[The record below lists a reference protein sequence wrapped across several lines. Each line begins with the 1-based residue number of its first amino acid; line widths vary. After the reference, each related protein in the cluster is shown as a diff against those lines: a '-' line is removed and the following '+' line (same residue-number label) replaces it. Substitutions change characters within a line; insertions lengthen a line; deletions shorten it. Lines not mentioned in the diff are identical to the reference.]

1 MASYRHN
8 YLLSTHRCYAISQVS
23 MFKIDPKSIEVV
35 RSTQRVKTV
44 SGEFK
49 HGKLRV
55 IVPAQLS
62 EEQEAHYVAKI
73 RERVELRET
82 KQMLNE
88 GEPLSKRAAE
98 LNARYF
104 GGKLQIASVEFVT
117 NQNSLFGSCSVRR
130 KTIRLSH
137 HLADV
142 PTWVR
147 DYVLMHEMAHLVEPG
162 HGRAFWDIVNRYPR
176 TQEARR
182 YLKAF
187 ARGEEPTG

>member
-1 MASYRHN
+1 MYRIN
-8 YLLSTHRCYAISQVS
+8 PQ
-23 MFKIDPKSIEVV
+23 DIEII
-35 RSTQRVKTV
+35 RSAKRSKTV
-44 SGEFK
+44 TGEFK
-49 HGKLRV
+49 DGKLRV
-55 IVPAQLS
+55 LMPALLS
-62 EEQEAHYVAKI
+62 KEQEERCIATIVA
-73 RERVELRET
+73 RVERRET
-82 KQMLNE
+82 QQMLNE
-88 GEPLSKRAAE
+88 GEPLRKRAAE

-104 GGKLQIASVEFVT
+104 AGALDIASVQYVT

-137 HLADV
+137 HLAEV
-142 PTWVR
+142 PAWVR

-187 ARGEEPTG
+187 ARGEPPQ

>member
-1 MASYRHN
+1 
-8 YLLSTHRCYAISQVS
+8 
-23 MFKIDPKSIEVV
+23 MFKIDPKSIEIV
-35 RSTQRVKTV
+35 RSAQRVKTV
-44 SGEFK
+44 SGEYK

-55 IVPAQLS
+55 NVPAHLS
-62 EEQEAHYVAKI
+62 EAAEAYYVSKI

-82 KQMLNE
+82 KQMLNA
-88 GEPLSKRAAE
+88 GAPLQKRAAE

-104 GGKLQIASVEFVT
+104 DGKLQIASVEFVT

-130 KTIRLSH
+130 RTIRLSH
-137 HLADV
+137 HLAEV
-142 PTWVR
+142 PDWVR

-176 TQEARR
+176 TQDARR

-187 ARGEEPTG
+187 AKGQQPPS